1 MNETTKLLAVFRVE
15 QRLRGLRS
23 RLDAAE
29 RFLSEQETQLAK
41 NAQQLESLASQLR
54 QVTASIK
61 ESEDEI
67 AKIDARV
74 EKLRE
79 EMNTA
84 RTNKE
89 YQAFLVEV
97 NGLKIERGRVEEEVL
112 AHMEQAE
119 AIKSE
124 IEKLEQ
130 DRTERDSVRKVAKK
144 DRDTRHKEIESK
156 VKELTAERDELA
168 AEVQPRIL
176 SDLQR
181 LLREREDD
189 AMASIEVIDR
199 KRHEISCSSCMMT
212 LPIEV
217 LSTLLSGRLTLCSNC
232 GCFLYIDD
240 DAVEALQ
247 PASSKR

>member
-176 SDLQR
+176 SDLRR

>member
-1 MNETTKLLAVFRVE
+1 MNETTKLLAVFKVE
-15 QRLRGLRS
+15 QKLRGLRS

-29 RFLSEQETQLAK
+29 RFLSEQESQLAK
-41 NAQQLESLASQLR
+41 NTQQLESLASQHR
-54 QVTASIK
+54 QVAASTK
-61 ESEDEI
+61 ENEDEI
-67 AKIDARV
+67 ARIDARV

-97 NGLKIERGRVEEEVL
+97 NGLKIERGRVEEEIL
-112 AHMEQAE
+112 ALLEKSE
-119 AIKSE
+119 AIKAE
-124 IEKLEQ
+124 IEKIEH
-130 DRTERDSVRKVAKK
+130 DRDERDSVRKIAKK
-144 DRDTRHKEIESK
+144 DRDTRNKEIEGR
-156 VKELTAERDELA
+156 VKELMSERDELA
-168 AEVQPRIL
+168 SEVQPRIL
-176 SDLQR
+176 SDLER
-181 LLREREDD
+181 LLREREDE
-189 AMASIEVIDR
+189 AMASIEVLDR

-247 PASSKR
+247 PASKR